1 MATATHP
8 APDAVREESGAQ
20 IAHPLDRLRGYIR
33 WYVVAE
39 GMAVLFL
46 SLAMVFW
53 LGLLADYGA
62 FKAFS
67 VDWVQELGY
76 VGRSLL
82 LGFLFIFTLAV
93 IQLFRLGWRGR
104 EGPAEPGPLKAARIL
119 AGSLSILA
127 VGIPLRLARAPWY
140 LLLLVVPFLVLYV
153 AGWVFIGLLVQNG
166 MHIEGLIGLMVI
178 FWMLLPAGG
187 LILARLFAHFGQ
199 RSLALV
205 LERRFPQLLG
215 DRLITAVELS
225 KPRARQYG
233 YSPVMLQLTINDA
246 AERVHKLPL
255 GDVLNWTRLIRHG
268 LALALIT
275 VGFYVCAGIGYCAIH
290 RAGVGEFMHD
300 FSDTA
305 IIWFQR
311 NILLMDTIW
320 PRRAQLELLD
330 FPDLEMEIGRD
341 APPPTLHV
349 RALKW
354 VVADSNRHRA
364 PEGWR
369 ALDRKS
375 VV

>member
-20 IAHPLDRLRGYIR
+20 IADPLDRLRGYIR

-53 LGLLADYGA
+53 LGLLADYGV

-127 VGIPLRLARAPWY
+127 VGMPLRLARAPWY
-140 LLLLVVPFLVLYV
+140 LLLLVVPFLILYL
-153 AGWVFIGLLVQNG
+153 AGWGLIGLLAYNG
-166 MHIEGLIGLMVI
+166 LHIEVLIGLMVI
-178 FWMLLPAGG
+178 GWMAVPAVG
-187 LILARLFAHFGQ
+187 LILSRLFMRFGE

-205 LERRFPQLLG
+205 LERRFPKLLG
-215 DRLITAVELS
+215 DRLITAVELTR
-225 KPRARQYG
+225 PRARQYG
-233 YSPVMLQLTINDA
+233 YSPVMLQMTINDA

-268 LALALIT
+268 LALA
-275 VGFYVCAGIGYCAIH
+275 
-290 RAGVGEFMHD
+290 
-300 FSDTA
+300 
-305 IIWFQR
+305 
-311 NILLMDTIW
+311 
-320 PRRAQLELLD
+320 
-330 FPDLEMEIGRD
+330 
-341 APPPTLHV
+341 
-349 RALKW
+349 
-354 VVADSNRHRA
+354 
-364 PEGWR
+364 
-369 ALDRKS
+369 
-375 VV
+375 